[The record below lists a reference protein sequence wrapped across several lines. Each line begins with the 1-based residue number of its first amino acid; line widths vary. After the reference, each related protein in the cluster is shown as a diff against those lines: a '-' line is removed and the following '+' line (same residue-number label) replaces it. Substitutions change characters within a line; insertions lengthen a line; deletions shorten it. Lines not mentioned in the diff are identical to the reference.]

1 MLSAFT
7 WNRHLSWSCDVDW
20 RLRVHAGVRNC
31 VSQIG
36 PYPNGPMHVPLHMHT
51 CRCGNLPI

>member
-1 MLSAFT
+1 MFSAFT

-20 RLRVHAGVRNC
+20 RLRVHAGVRNS

-36 PYPNGPMHVPLHMHT
+36 PYLNGPMHVRLHMQWH
-51 CRCGNLPI
+51 

>member
-20 RLRVHAGVRNC
+20 RWRLHAGVRNC

-36 PYPNGPMHVPLHMHT
+36 PYLNGPMHVPLHMQW
-51 CRCGNLPI
+51 R